1 GRALISQ
8 HRAIATPGEWELS
21 GGAAALGD
29 RRQPC
34 LQRSGSLYREKKN
47 GAFALDPVLAR
58 EWQPRHRRDGQ
69 VECDRRLVASP
80 LARQNADTDF
90 RQDAFHQP
98 PRRRGL
104 GRVVVMPSAFLPG
117 SVGGG
122 LTAFLVVLQAAHM
135 PADVLGIDDLR
146 ALPLGDSLL
155 PS

>member
-1 GRALISQ
+1 
-8 HRAIATPGEWELS
+8 
-21 GGAAALGD
+21 
-29 RRQPC
+29 
-34 LQRSGSLYREKKN
+34 
-47 GAFALDPVLAR
+47 
-58 EWQPRHRRDGQ
+58 
-69 VECDRRLVASP
+69 
-80 LARQNADTDF
+80 ARQNADTDF

-155 PS
+155 PSAQQLVWESAGEFRVFANEVGPHATDFDRFPLPVPFGSTGVVGDRRAGGLKYFIHGVVERAA